1 MVVPAIFFHILMF
14 PTATRF
20 SISLTFCLL
29 ISSGILTSG
38 KLRIKSLSE
47 SDKEK
52 EHEGKIQEVKEKW
65 CGNKMKRKCM
75 E

>member
-1 MVVPAIFFHILMF
+1 LEPDWQK
-14 PTATRF
+14 
-20 SISLTFCLL
+20 CK
-29 ISSGILTSG
+29 G
-38 KLRIKSLSE
+38 KDPEREREIRLE
-47 SDKEK
+47 DDKEK